1 MGRSDAFVR
10 DEKVE
15 EPVCVVEYDG
25 RRTSDVPDAVLFG
38 MLPAGALEETVTA
51 EDSGAESVFFI
62 RENMDVTRVYEDWSC
77 SSSAEKGLNE
87 VRPCGI
93 SSVSLVLLLDLED
106 WPLKD
111 PIKGEVALGDSMVK
125 IGLGRLKRKEH
136 R

>member
-1 MGRSDAFVR
+1 M
-10 DEKVE
+10 
-15 EPVCVVEYDG
+15 P
-25 RRTSDVPDAVLFG
+25 DVGLLG
-38 MLPAGALEETVTA
+38 LLPAAVLEETVTA

-87 VRPCGI
+87 VRPCGT
-93 SSVSLVLLLDLED
+93 SSASLVLLLDLED

-111 PIKGEVALGDSMVK
+111 PIMGEVALGDSMFE
-125 IGLGRLKRKEH
+125 IGLGRFKRKEH